1 MAEMDY
7 KVTSIRLKKLRE
19 ETVLSP
25 KKIKNIDKFIT
36 ELSDIKYLRST
47 KIDEQYIKRFWKKGI
62 SHEILA
68 IVLKTNYDI
77 DITPASLK
85 KYEKTDATKNIDGK
99 SVPYC
104 YIKGMRTEYLCTFA
118 DFYGVTTDYLL
129 GYTDIADVSLDVR
142 QAAELTGLTPISIKK
157 LKKLWN
163 NGKRPDDNYGF
174 LYRDKNNI
182 PMTAYFL
189 PHYVIEKILESDSFT
204 EGVTNA
210 ILEYASIKNN
220 YFQICKEMN
229 IDTRKIPYNS
239 IPIDQRVARYMI
251 LQEVEEFIDWFYE
264 KATTY
269 IRSDYMNDKNPYVRV
284 SEKHE
289 EQN

>member
-1 MAEMDY
+1 MDY
-7 KVTSIRLKKLRE
+7 KVKSIRLKKLRE

-142 QAAELTGLTPISIKK
+142 QAAEVTGLAPISVKY
-157 LKKLWN
+157 LNKLWDD
-163 NGKRPDDNYGF
+163 GKIP
-174 LYRDKNNI
+174 KNNPGFI
-182 PMTAYFL
+182 SPDKISYL
-189 PHYVIEKILESDSFT
+189 RPHYVFEKIIENTSF
-204 EGVTNA
+204 
-210 ILEYASIKNN
+210 IKSFSFLTLKYCSMKHNRTQHLKYRN
-220 YFQICKEMN
+220 KDIN
-229 IDTRKIPYNS
+229 IDKITDYKIPYEEKFT
-239 IPIDQRVARYMI
+239 RYQII
-251 LQEVEEFIDWFYE
+251 LKTEEFIDWFYE
-264 KATTY
+264 EVTSLLYSSY
-269 IRSDYMNDKNPYVRV
+269 IMDKNYYERVRKERV